1 MEDEKNKILKILALF
16 GCTHFHCVAAN
27 RHSVF
32 FFSCSSAAAK
42 HKKHRQI
49 AKVASRSIVIAKERK
64 KKQEQPFE
72 YVGHLKNVGIE

>member
-32 FFSCSSAAAK
+32 FCSAAAA
-42 HKKHRQI
+42 QLLNI
-49 AKVASRSIVIAKERK
+49 
-64 KKQEQPFE
+64 
-72 YVGHLKNVGIE
+72 KNIDKLQKLRAGPL